1 MQRLRRRTATAAVA
15 QFALSGLAAVALLG
29 FLAVAVLRR
38 NGINE
43 AIREAKDVTRLAGE
57 GIVAPAVTPGVLRG
71 DPRALR
77 RLDRVV
83 RARILHDPVV
93 RVKLWDASGK
103 VLYSDAAPLIGL
115 RFGLPAEE
123 RQVERTGGTEAEV
136 SDLRRPENRFE
147 NGRGQLLEVY
157 HGIRLADGRRL
168 LFESYQTYAAIRA
181 SGRRQWESFLPA
193 LIGALV
199 LLELVQIPLAVSL
212 ARRLRR
218 GQRDRED
225 LLRRAVDASG
235 LERRRIARDL
245 HDGPVQDLSG
255 VGFSVAAA
263 AERLRAA
270 GDVEGAARLEE
281 AGARTRGSV
290 RALRSML
297 VELYPASLRQA
308 GLPAALADLLA
319 PLRAAGIDA
328 EADVA
333 DGLDLPP
340 ATEALLFRVA
350 QEGVRNV
357 LAHARATHTVVT
369 AERENGHAR
378 LEVRDD
384 GRGFEPDTGPGPD
397 AGHFGLGMLADL
409 ARDAGGRLVV
419 ESRPGGGT
427 SVRVEVPA

>member
-115 RFGLPAEE
+115 RFGLPREE
-123 RQVERTGGTEAEV
+123 REVERTGGTEAEV

>member
-1 MQRLRRRTATAAVA
+1 VAAGA
-15 QFALSGLAAVALLG
+15 H
-29 FLAVAVLRR
+29 
-38 NGINE
+38 
-43 AIREAKDVTRLAGE
+43 
-57 GIVAPAVTPGVLRG
+57 PP
-71 DPRALR
+71 
-77 RLDRVV
+77 
-83 RARILHDPVV
+83 
-93 RVKLWDASGK
+93 
-103 VLYSDAAPLIGL
+103 
-115 RFGLPAEE
+115 
-123 RQVERTGGTEAEV
+123 
-136 SDLRRPENRFE
+136 RPENLFE

-369 AERENGHAR
+369 AERENAHAR

-384 GRGFEPDTGPGPD
+384 GRGFEPDTGLGPD